1 MNDNNALIELLE
13 TYLKDVDNPILNF
26 KLARHYDEMD
36 HSASAV
42 SYYLRT
48 AERTD
53 DKVLQYS
60 ALIGAANCYE
70 REGFRNFTVKS
81 IMRNALLIDM
91 ERPEGYLYLAQHNEK
106 MARNI
111 TDKAESIKHWND
123 CYFYASLGAKFAT
136 KNVPRLYLP
145 TKYPGYYSLLFM
157 KAMSAWWCGLC
168 QESKDLFDKLMKEY
182 SSSMDPSYIAAVKNN
197 LDFFEKMRAEK
208 QPK

>member
-1 MNDNNALIELLE
+1 MNNYNTLVGLLE
-13 TYLKDVDNPILNF
+13 TYLTDVDNPMFNF
-26 KLARHYDEMD
+26 KLARHYDEMN

-48 AERTD
+48 AERSD

-81 IMRNALLIDM
+81 IMRNAMLIDM
-91 ERPEGYLYLAQHNEK
+91 ERPEGYLYMAQYHERQ
-106 MARNI
+106 ARSI
-111 TDKAESIKHWND
+111 SDKSESAKHWHD

-136 KNVPRLYLP
+136 KNLPKLYVPNR
-145 TKYPGYYSLLFM
+145 YPGYYSLLFM

-168 QESKDLFDKLMKEY
+168 QESKDTFEKLMREY
-182 SSSMDPSYIAAVKNN
+182 GSIMHPDYISAIKSN
-197 LDFFEKMRAEK
+197 LEFFEKMKTEK